1 MYSLLRR
8 RSVML
13 SIALV
18 LVGFGVAAATISS
31 AAAAGGGTSAPP
43 PTTGTTTSAD
53 PTDTSTDPTDTSS
66 DPTETATDPTTT
78 ETTPTTTGTSPI
90 VPPVLPGAFGQAV
103 TTTVVVGAPI
113 TVAGTISN
121 TTVIN
126 NPAPDICSNLP
137 DVQSSVP
144 AEHVLTLAKN
154 GALICVTPTIARSL
168 HPAAVPI
175 QVPAGSRIVFPKRGG
190 GLCVGHG
197 RASAKPVIVPATT
210 SAKEV
215 LILAK
220 SGKLVCLGP

>member
-1 MYSLLRR
+1 
-8 RSVML
+8 ML

-43 PTTGTTTSAD
+43 PTTGTTTSTD
-53 PTDTSTDPTDTSS
+53 PTDTSTDPTDTST

-78 ETTPTTTGTSPI
+78 ETTPTGTPPI

-144 AEHVLTLAKN
+144 AGHVLTFAKS